1 GLISGIIFIEIYGIY
16 LFFTESYLYT
26 EDLATNGIWSVTGF
40 YIIFNNFLLFIITIK
55 ILKIEQPKS

>member
-1 GLISGIIFIEIYGIY
+1 M
-16 LFFTESYLYT
+16 
-26 EDLATNGIWSVTGF
+26 WSFTGF